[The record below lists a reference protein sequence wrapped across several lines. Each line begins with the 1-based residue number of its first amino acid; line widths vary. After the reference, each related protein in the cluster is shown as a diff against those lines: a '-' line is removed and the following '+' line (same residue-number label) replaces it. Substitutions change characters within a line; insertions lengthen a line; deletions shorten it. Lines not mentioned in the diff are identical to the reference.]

1 MEHKLFLFLAIFIT
15 IIIGWGSLITI
26 GNTIPSDINISD
38 KAIHL
43 TAYLILTLCWLIAC
57 KNEFKILNIN
67 VYVIFLIFCYGIII
81 EVLQA
86 TVTTNR
92 QFEIKDIVANT
103 IGIVLGFTVF
113 KVLSQKKLSK

>member
-103 IGIVLGFTVF
+103 IGIALGFTVF
-113 KVLSQKKLSK
+113 KVLSQKKLLK

>member
-1 MEHKLFLFLAIFIT
+1 MEDKLFLFLAIFIT

-26 GNTIPSDINISD
+26 GNTVSSNINVSD

-43 TAYLILTLCWLIAC
+43 TAYLIVTLCWLIAY
-57 KNEFKILNIN
+57 KNKLKMLKINAYI
-67 VYVIFLIFCYGIII
+67 VFLIFFYGIII

-103 IGIVLGFTVF
+103 IGIALGFTVF
-113 KVLSQKKLSK
+113 RVLTQKNF

>member
-1 MEHKLFLFLAIFIT
+1 LEHKLFLFLAIFIT

-103 IGIVLGFTVF
+103 IGIALGFTVF
-113 KVLSQKKLSK
+113 KVLSQKKLLK

>member
-1 MEHKLFLFLAIFIT
+1 MEDKLFLFLAIFIT

-26 GNTIPSDINISD
+26 GNTVSSNINVSD

-43 TAYLILTLCWLIAC
+43 TAYLIVTLCWLIAY
-57 KNEFKILNIN
+57 KNKLKMLKINAYI
-67 VYVIFLIFCYGIII
+67 VFLIFFYGIII

-103 IGIVLGFTVF
+103 IGIALGFTVF
-113 KVLSQKKLSK
+113 RVLTQKKLLK

>member
-1 MEHKLFLFLAIFIT
+1 LEHKLFLFLAIFIT

>member
-1 MEHKLFLFLAIFIT
+1 MEDKLFLFLAIFIT

-26 GNTIPSDINISD
+26 GNTVSSNINVPD

-43 TAYLILTLCWLIAC
+43 TAYLIVTLCWLIAY
-57 KNEFKILNIN
+57 KNKLKILKIN
-67 VYVIFLIFCYGIII
+67 AYIVFLIFFYGIII

-103 IGIVLGFTVF
+103 IGIALGFTVF
-113 KVLSQKKLSK
+113 RVLTQKKLLK

>member
-1 MEHKLFLFLAIFIT
+1 LEHKLFLILAIFIT
-15 IIIGWGSLITI
+15 IIIGWGSLFTI
-26 GNTIPSDINISD
+26 GNAIPSDIDISD

-43 TAYLILTLCWLIAC
+43 TAYLILTWCWLNAY
-57 KNEFKILNIN
+57 KNECKILNIN
-67 VYVIFLIFCYGIII
+67 VYVILLIFFYGINI

-103 IGIVLGFTVF
+103 IGIALGFTVF
-113 KVLSQKKLSK
+113 KVLSQKKLLK

>member
-1 MEHKLFLFLAIFIT
+1 MERKLFLFFAIFIT

-26 GNTIPSDINISD
+26 ENAIPSDINISD

-43 TAYLILTLCWLIAC
+43 TAYLILTLCWLIAVA
-57 KNEFKILNIN
+57 NRFKVLNIS
-67 VYVIFLIFCYGIII
+67 IFVVLLVFFYGIII

-103 IGIVLGFTVF
+103 IGIALGFTVF
-113 KVLSQKKLSK
+113 KVLTQKNF

>member
-1 MEHKLFLFLAIFIT
+1 MEHKLFLFLAIFVT

-26 GNTIPSDINISD
+26 GNAIPSDINISD

-43 TAYLILTLCWLIAC
+43 TAYLILTWCWLNAC
-57 KNEFKILNIN
+57 KNEFKTLNIN
-67 VYVIFLIFCYGIII
+67 VYIIFLIFFYGIII

-103 IGIVLGFTVF
+103 IGIALGFSVF
-113 KVLSQKKLSK
+113 KVLSQKNF

>member
-1 MEHKLFLFLAIFIT
+1 LEHKLFLFLAIFIT

-26 GNTIPSDINISD
+26 GDAIPSGINISD

-43 TAYLILTLCWLIAC
+43 TSYLILTLCWLIAC

-67 VYVIFLIFCYGIII
+67 TYVMFLVFFYGIII

-103 IGIVLGFTVF
+103 IGIALGFAVF
-113 KVLSQKKLSK
+113 KVLTQKKLLK

>member
-1 MEHKLFLFLAIFIT
+1 LEHKLFLFLAIFIT

-26 GNTIPSDINISD
+26 GDAIPSGINISD

-43 TAYLILTLCWLIAC
+43 TSYLILTLCWLKAC

-67 VYVIFLIFCYGIII
+67 TYVMFLVFFYGIII

-103 IGIVLGFTVF
+103 IGIALGFAVF
-113 KVLSQKKLSK
+113 KVLTQKKLLK

>member
-103 IGIVLGFTVF
+103 IGIALGFTVF

>member
-1 MEHKLFLFLAIFIT
+1 LEHKLFLFLAIFVT

-103 IGIVLGFTVF
+103 IGIALGFTVF
-113 KVLSQKKLSK
+113 KVLSQKKLLK